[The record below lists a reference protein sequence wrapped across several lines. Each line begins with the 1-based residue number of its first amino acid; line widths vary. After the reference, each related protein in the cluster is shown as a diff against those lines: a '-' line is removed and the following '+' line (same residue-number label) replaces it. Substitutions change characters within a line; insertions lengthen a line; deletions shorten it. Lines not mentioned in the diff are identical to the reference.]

1 MYYPT
6 IVVEDFFKDPNLIL
20 NFYKKVKWFKP
31 KENENWPG
39 VRSKP
44 FYKINIDLHNYII
57 NKIISIYYNYNL
69 QQVFWKNANVQFH
82 KVKPFDLKTWNKNH
96 LDFTFEKKTSSIKYS
111 IINT

>member
-31 KENENWPG
+31 KKNENWPG

-44 FYKINIDLHNYII
+44 FYKINIDFSL
-57 NKIISIYYNYNL
+57 
-69 QQVFWKNANVQFH
+69 
-82 KVKPFDLKTWNKNH
+82 PLKKKYE
-96 LDFTFEKKTSSIKYS
+96 FEMIR
-111 IINT
+111 IPNC

>member
-44 FYKINIDLHNYII
+44 FYKINIDLHNYIM
-57 NKIISIYYNYNL
+57 NKIISVYYNYNL
-69 QQVFWKNANVQFH
+69 QDVRSRKSC
-82 KVKPFDLKTWNKNH
+82 L
-96 LDFTFEKKTSSIKYS
+96 
-111 IINT
+111 